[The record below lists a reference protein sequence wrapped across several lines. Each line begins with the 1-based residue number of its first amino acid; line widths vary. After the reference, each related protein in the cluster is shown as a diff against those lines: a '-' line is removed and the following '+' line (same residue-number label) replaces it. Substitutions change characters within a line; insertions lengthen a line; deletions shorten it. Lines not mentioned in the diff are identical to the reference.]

1 MAAVFNVAWDFGG
14 TANTPGSVEQDVGGN
29 LRFNNEDTNDQ
40 DTASPITITGSTVFS
55 FWKQIYLHCT
65 TAPDTKVDTVKIYT
79 DGTLNASG
87 DWNDCVVVT
96 SDEVLTHNSGSD
108 AGYDPGQALV
118 LTVHDAVTNTTS
130 LFSFTSGGPKTVT
143 ISETSTQ
150 IDAQDEYTDYIALSL
165 EVGTSAVQGTQAT
178 EVITWQYDEV

>member
-1 MAAVFNVAWDFGG
+1 MAAVFNTAWDFGG
-14 TANTPGSVEQDVGGN
+14 SVNSPGTVEADVGAN

-79 DGTLNASG
+79 DGTLA
-87 DWNDCVVVT
+87 WNDCVVVAAV
-96 SDEVLTHNSGSD
+96 DVLTHNSASD

-118 LTVHDAVTNTTS
+118 LTVHDTVASTGS
-130 LFSFTSGGPKTVT
+130 LFAFTSGSAKTVT
-143 ISETSTQ
+143 ISETSSQ

-178 EVITWQYDEV
+178 ETVTWQYDEV